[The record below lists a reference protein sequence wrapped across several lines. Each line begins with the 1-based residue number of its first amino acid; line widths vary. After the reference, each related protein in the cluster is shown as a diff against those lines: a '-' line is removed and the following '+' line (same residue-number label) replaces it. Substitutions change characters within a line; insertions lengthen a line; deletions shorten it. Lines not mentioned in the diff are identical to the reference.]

1 MEARLT
7 HTKAMVSH
15 PFRLKGGLTL
25 RHAVGRHAPYLRAT
39 IKPHARRMRIS
50 HVVKVVADGSEGATV
65 RCRVI
70 GWACPIRD
78 APNLY
83 LSLPGYVTNSSLFL
97 MQKSPELSDT
107 PFKKIMAANRGEI
120 AVRITRAGLELGLQT
135 VRCCCLMEVFVV
147 GCADGVLVCSW
158 QFIVT
163 LIGFSRIDSKLMSRI
178 RLGQRI

>member
-15 PFRLKGGLTL
+15 PFRVKGGLTL

-39 IKPHARRMRIS
+39 IKPHARRMRMS

-70 GWACPIRD
+70 GWACPSRD

-83 LSLPGYVTNSSLFL
+83 LPLAGNMTNSSLYV

-135 VRCCCLMEVFVV
+135 VRCCCFMEVFVV
-147 GCADGVLVCSW
+147 GYADGVLVCSW
-158 QFIVT
+158 QFIVM
-163 LIGFSRIDSKLMSRI
+163 LIGFSRIGSKLMSRI
-178 RLGQRI
+178 RLGQRK